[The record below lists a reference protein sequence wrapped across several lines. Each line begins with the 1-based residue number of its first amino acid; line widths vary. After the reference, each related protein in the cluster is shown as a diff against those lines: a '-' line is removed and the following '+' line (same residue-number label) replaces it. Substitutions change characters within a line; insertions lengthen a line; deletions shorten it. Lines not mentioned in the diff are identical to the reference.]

1 MLMTDLI
8 AAKRDGGKLSAE
20 EIDFMVQGY
29 TKGEIPD
36 YQMSAMCMAI
46 LLRGMDDEETL
57 NLTMSMMH
65 SGEVLDLSAIKGVKA
80 DKHSTGGVGDKTSLI
95 LCPMVAACGLKIAK
109 MSGRG
114 LGHTGGTID
123 KLESFP
129 GYDTGISDERF
140 IENVNRV
147 GIAITSP
154 TADIDPADKK
164 LYALRD
170 VTGTVPSIPLI
181 VSSVMSKKLAAGADV
196 ITLGNHTWT
205 RTELRP
211 YLDERSRILRPAN
224 FAPQCPGRGIGV
236 FKTAF
241 GDVCVLN
248 LIGRFTLDSNTDNP
262 FVIADGYMEEI
273 KEKII
278 LVDFHAEGTS
288 EKRAMGFMLD
298 GRASAVWGTHTHVQT
313 SDACV
318 LPKGTGYI
326 TDLGMTGAVN
336 SVLGIDPEQSIGKFM
351 GDPPRRY
358 ESAKGPVKLEGCIF
372 EIDPQNGR
380 CLRAESVRLT

>member
-1 MLMTDLI
+1 MSVKILAVGDVCGEPGLDYLE
-8 AAKRDGGKLSAE
+8 KNLRNYRKENG
-20 EIDFMVQGY
+20 IDFVVVN
-29 TKGEIPD
+29 GENANVVGVTPRQAD
-36 YQMSAMCMAI
+36 AI
-46 LLRGMDDEETL
+46 FR
-57 NLTMSMMH
+57 
-65 SGEVLDLSAIKGVKA
+65 
-80 DKHSTGGVGDKTSLI
+80 
-95 LCPMVAACGLKIAK
+95 
-109 MSGRG
+109 
-114 LGHTGGTID
+114 
-123 KLESFP
+123 
-129 GYDTGISDERF
+129 
-140 IENVNRV
+140 
-147 GIAITSP
+147 
-154 TADIDPADKK
+154 
-164 LYALRD
+164 
-170 VTGTVPSIPLI
+170 
-181 VSSVMSKKLAAGADV
+181 AGADV

-326 TDLGMTGAVN
+326 TDLGMTGPEE
-336 SVLGIDPEQSIGKFM
+336 SVLGMNKSIVVKKFVTGM
-351 GDPPRRY
+351 PQKFEIALGR
-358 ESAKGPVKLEGCIF
+358 GIFCGCIF
-372 EIDPQNGR
+372 DIDAENGNCTGTER
-380 CLRAESVRLT
+380 IYIYE

>member
-1 MLMTDLI
+1 MSVKILAVGDVCGEPGLGYLE
-8 AAKRDGGKLSAE
+8 KNLRNYRKENG
-20 EIDFMVQGY
+20 IDFVVVN
-29 TKGEIPD
+29 GENANVVGVTPRQAD
-36 YQMSAMCMAI
+36 AI
-46 LLRGMDDEETL
+46 FR
-57 NLTMSMMH
+57 
-65 SGEVLDLSAIKGVKA
+65 
-80 DKHSTGGVGDKTSLI
+80 
-95 LCPMVAACGLKIAK
+95 
-109 MSGRG
+109 
-114 LGHTGGTID
+114 
-123 KLESFP
+123 
-129 GYDTGISDERF
+129 
-140 IENVNRV
+140 
-147 GIAITSP
+147 
-154 TADIDPADKK
+154 
-164 LYALRD
+164 
-170 VTGTVPSIPLI
+170 
-181 VSSVMSKKLAAGADV
+181 AGADV

-205 RTELRP
+205 RTELRQ

-372 EIDPQNGR
+372 EIDPENGR